1 MVQMTAESEDRAIAG
16 AVDVFRTLAEGTR
29 IRIILALA
37 QHPESSVGQLA
48 SRVGRPAP
56 AVSQHLNRLQRSG
69 MVRRRRDGQR
79 MLYHLV
85 DEHAAD
91 LANTALHY
99 AAVHLEDRPTHH
111 AQTR

>member
-1 MVQMTAESEDRAIAG
+1 
-16 AVDVFRTLAEGTR
+16 
-29 IRIILALA
+29 
-37 QHPESSVGQLA
+37 
-48 SRVGRPAP
+48 
-56 AVSQHLNRLQRSG
+56 